1 MDRKTIF
8 ITGGASGIGLET
20 ARLFAERDWF
30 VGLFDIDEP
39 GLETARAEL
48 GADNAIAVA
57 LNVTDRAAWDAAVT
71 QFSDAT
77 GGRMDLFFNNAGIGH
92 GGPFDELDEAIA
104 KSIIDINFQGV
115 VNGVYACLPL
125 LKATAKA
132 HGRSNLV
139 TTGSASG
146 IIGAPGLAVYAA
158 TKFAVRGL
166 TDSLNIELAPH
177 GVAVSELQPWFL
189 DTNILNGVETGGN
202 RTGRDALIEG
212 GVPIFSPRLAAEAV
226 WDAASTEHP
235 KIHHAVGGPAK
246 RAQFM
251 ARLFPGLART
261 MMRRSA
267 GDTFAGG
274 GASKGAT
281 RGQD

>member
-1 MDRKTIF
+1 MDRKSIF

-20 ARLFAERDWF
+20 ARLFAERGWF

-39 GLETARAEL
+39 GLEAARAEL
-48 GADNAIAVA
+48 GADNAIAVR
-57 LNVTDRAAWDAAVT
+57 LDVTDRPGWDAAVA
-71 QFSDAT
+71 QFADAT
-77 GGRMDLFFNNAGIGH
+77 DGRMDLFFNNAGIGH

-104 KSIIDINFQGV
+104 KSVIDINFQGV

-189 DTNILNGVETGGN
+189 DTKILNGVQTGGN
-202 RTGRDALIEG
+202 RSGRDALVEA
-212 GVPIFSPRLAAEAV
+212 GVPILSPGLAAEAV
-226 WDAASTEHP
+226 WAAASTDHP

-267 GDTFAGG
+267 GDTFSG
-274 GASKGAT
+274 GASPQN
-281 RGQD
+281 QD